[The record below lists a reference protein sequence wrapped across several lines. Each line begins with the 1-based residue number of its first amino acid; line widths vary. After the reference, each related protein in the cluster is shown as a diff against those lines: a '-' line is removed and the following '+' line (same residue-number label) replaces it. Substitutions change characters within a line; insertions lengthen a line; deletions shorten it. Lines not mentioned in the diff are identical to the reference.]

1 MLEAITDDDE
11 CHIQLMILQD
21 LLTVLNRDYIFQGLK
36 TYF

>member
-21 LLTVLNRDYIFQGLK
+21 LLTVLKIRD
-36 TYF
+36 